1 MILRILLLISLSTI
15 KAEAKGSFIHK
26 SSIPWVAD
34 LTRIVNCVATNKD
47 FINEVKNYP
56 KFTHT
61 GSTPEQV
68 AISMALISGYSIS
81 TYKTK
86 SPFSKVIATTYSGD
100 RSTLYLNLR
109 RNPRPMPDMV
119 NTVFHE
125 AMHLMGC
132 GHGDNSPKGKEE
144 SVPYKVGSIA
154 SKYYGVCK

>member
-1 MILRILLLISLSTI
+1 MIFRILLLISLSI
-15 KAEAKGSFIHK
+15 VKAEAKGSFSYK

-34 LTRIVNCVATNKD
+34 LAKVVNCVANNKD
-47 FINEVKNYP
+47 FINEVKLYP

-61 GSTPEQV
+61 LDKSLD
-68 AISMALISGYSIS
+68 ISKSLDNLGYFSIS
-81 TYKTK
+81 TYRTK
-86 SPFSKVIATTYSGD
+86 SPFSKVIATTYKSD
-100 RSTLYLNLR
+100 KTTLYLNLR
-109 RNPRPMPDMV
+109 SNPRPMPDMI

-125 AMHLMGC
+125 SMHLMGY